1 MIAFIVFLFVV
12 LTPGVILTLPPNGS
26 KTTVAMVHGILFAF
40 IYYFISAKLERFTDV
55 GPNAD
60 AAIKGYKDIY
70 TKIATVGNPK
80 AKTAEL

>member
-1 MIAFIVFLFVV
+1 M
-12 LTPGVILTLPPNGS
+12 PPNGS
-26 KTTVAMVHGILFAF
+26 KTTVAIVHSILFAF

-80 AKTAEL
+80 AKPVEL